1 MNQFI
6 RKVNM
11 TDKTKYKSVAIDN
24 DCYKKIE
31 ELSTSLIPGIELS
44 RAQVVRNLVNSRAS
58 LSANTNQTIVS
69 LFSEHSPFER
79 QQILQDIDKKM
90 CELFD
95 LKQDDFPWFNN
106 ADNFSDRWV
115 SVMECLRL
123 VVAKYK
129 YEQYKDEK
137 ILN

>member
-1 MNQFI
+1 
-6 RKVNM
+6 M

-44 RAQVVRNLVNSRAS
+44 RAQVVRNLVNSRVS
-58 LSANTNQTIVS
+58 LNANTNRTIVG
-69 LFSEHSPFER
+69 LFSEHAPFER

-95 LKQDDFPWFNN
+95 LKQDDFPWLNN
-106 ADNFSDRWV
+106 ADNFSDKWV
-115 SVMECLRL
+115 SVMESLRL

-129 YEQYKDEK
+129 YEQYQDGK
-137 ILN
+137 IFN